1 MSKETT
7 IRCNACGKQA
17 TGTGYSTLWARL
29 KKSGWL
35 PGRERNTHYCSETC
49 RTKREKE

>member
-29 KKSGWL
+29 KKMAAGMGAQHAL
-35 PGRERNTHYCSETC
+35 LF
-49 RTKREKE
+49 